1 MNFLFAVLGPL
12 AAQPLAPPQQEAAA
26 GIVFNGFW
34 ILVAALNFL
43 FFLAVLQVFAFRPV
57 SRMLEERR
65 NRIEQGLRDAD
76 AARLEREEAANERL
90 SVLAQARAE
99 AEEILTRAQHL
110 ADENRERDMAE
121 TRAQLEQMRER
132 AAADINAERE
142 RALADVRGQVAE
154 LALSAA
160 GRVVGETMTSQR
172 ERRLVDEFL
181 TEVKPGT
188 QPAERS

>member
-1 MNFLFAVLGPL
+1 LNFLFAVLGPL
-12 AAQPLAPPQQEAAA
+12 AAQPLPPPQQEAAS

-99 AEEILTRAQHL
+99 AEDILTRAQRL

-160 GRVVGETMTSQR
+160 ARVVGETMTSQR
-172 ERRLVDEFL
+172 ERRLVEEFL

>member
-1 MNFLFAVLGPL
+1 MDFLFAAIGSF
-12 AAQPLAPPQQEAAA
+12 ASQPLPPPQQEAAS

-65 NRIEQGLRDAD
+65 KRIEQGLRDAD

-90 SVLAQARAE
+90 SMLAQARAE

-110 ADENRERDMAE
+110 ADENRARDMVE
-121 TRAQLEQMRER
+121 TRTQLEQMRER

-142 RALADVRGQVAE
+142 RAMADVRGQVAD
-154 LALSAA
+154 LALAA
-160 GRVVGETMTSQR
+160 AARVVGETMTSQR
-172 ERRLVDEFL
+172 ERRLVEEFL
-181 TEVKPGT
+181 TESEPGT
-188 QPAERS
+188 QPAEHN